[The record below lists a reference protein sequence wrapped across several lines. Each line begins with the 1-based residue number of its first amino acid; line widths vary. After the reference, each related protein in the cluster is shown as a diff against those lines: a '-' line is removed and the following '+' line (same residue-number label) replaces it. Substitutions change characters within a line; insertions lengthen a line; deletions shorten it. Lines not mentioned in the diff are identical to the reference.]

1 MLYTER
7 KNIDDY
13 IVEILSKRP
22 NITGPELL
30 VAIQQHRPSTTK
42 QAVYYAL
49 GYLLEAEAVVKAGA
63 GYSISKIWKLKIQN
77 NLIKDDSSDLQS
89 VLGLNEGESI
99 SLKFPSLM
107 TADFYW
113 AHIFTELTDWTPEST
128 PIFIWNPHEWY
139 VIGREEVEREVLEN
153 FIVKNK
159 KVYFSISGKTELD
172 KDFRKIY
179 TSKNLSIN
187 TGVAEIFPN
196 HVYINVFNN
205 ILVEVFLSKD
215 LAKEVNHF
223 YETHQVP
230 LNKLTAAERNEF
242 IFIISK
248 KYPVR
253 IKVSKNT
260 KKAAEIKNKLAKGFI
275 IPKGFVV

>member
-1 MLYTER
+1 MLYTKR

-13 IVEILSKRP
+13 IVEALSKRP

-30 VAIQQHRPSTTK
+30 IAIQQHRPSTTK
-42 QAVYYAL
+42 QAMYYAL
-49 GYLLEAEAVVKAGA
+49 GYLLDAEAVVKVGS
-63 GYSISKIWKLKIQN
+63 GYSISNIWKLKIQN
-77 NLIKDDSSDLQS
+77 NLIKDSSDLQS
-89 VLGLNEGESI
+89 VLGLSEGESI

-113 AHIFTELTDWTPEST
+113 AHIFTGLTDWTPENK

-172 KDFRKIY
+172 KDFRKVY

-205 ILVEVFLSKD
+205 ILVEVFLSKE
-215 LAKEVNHF
+215 LVREVDHF
-223 YETHQVP
+223 YETHQVA
-230 LNKLTAAERNEF
+230 LGKLTAEERNQF
-242 IFIISK
+242 ISIVSK

-260 KKAAEIKNKLAKGFI
+260 KKASEIKNKLSKGFI
-275 IPKGFVV
+275 IPKGFAI